1 MTASGTYTQRQ
12 SHVAKEQNKLTK
24 KQINKEKAKVRM
36 RKTHSMYT
44 MFTKRE
50 TSRSQTRTVNL
61 RNLSSQDHT
70 TYILFVITVYTD
82 VITVYTEDQFLY
94 IQKKYMK
101 LINNMFQFI
110 PSYDN
115 DLYIDKK

>member
-1 MTASGTYTQRQ
+1 
-12 SHVAKEQNKLTK
+12 
-24 KQINKEKAKVRM
+24 
-36 RKTHSMYT
+36 MYT

-50 TSRSQTRTVNL
+50 ASRSQTRTVNL
-61 RNLSSQDHT
+61 RNLSSQGHT
-70 TYILFVITVYTD
+70 TYMLFVITAYTD

-110 PSYDN
+110 PSYDS

>member
-1 MTASGTYTQRQ
+1 
-12 SHVAKEQNKLTK
+12 
-24 KQINKEKAKVRM
+24 
-36 RKTHSMYT
+36 MYT

-50 TSRSQTRTVNL
+50 ASRSQTRTVNL
-61 RNLSSQDHT
+61 RNLSSQGHT
-70 TYILFVITVYTD
+70 TYMLFVITVYTD